1 VPECGVRKE
10 LALAELRRS
19 CPLVPR
25 FPGQHQIYLCPLHL
39 NFAATKQANS
49 FSLCWW
55 KCLFCK
61 CMPTYTNTEF
71 SRTTNLST
79 SIWHWSKTRQ
89 SAPKYRTFVCELTFK
104 LCSRSSKCFWSTGTL
119 DWVENSLLSSQHL
132 GNGKSPNGW
141 HNFEASFLLSLTME
155 LLLSQEQALTKD
167 VIKKKGFSH
176 VALRIGPHWNWF
188 VCSRITSV
196 GFSLCSLA
204 KTNSSLLQVSRSR
217 LLAPVSER
225 RSGLHFYKHFSF
237 KRYCKRKLELNNGY
251 SRPSIDNLE
260 KIFIFGFVVLPYYP
274 LLDLAALFSSNSG
287 VPQYHQTSN
296 FLFQRPF
303 LQHSPFSF

>member
-89 SAPKYRTFVCELTFK
+89 SAQ
-104 LCSRSSKCFWSTGTL
+104 STGPSYA
-119 DWVENSLLSSQHL
+119 SLLSNYAQEAPSASEVRAHWIGLRTHCFHRNILVMVSRLTDGTTLKRHFCCLWRWSCFWAKNRRWQKTWSREKVSVTWLYVL
-132 GNGKSPNGW
+132 GHTEIDSSVLELQTLVFLFARLLKLTAACYKSHVLVYW
-141 HNFEASFLLSLTME
+141 LLSRNDGAVYIFISTF
-155 LLLSQEQALTKD
+155 LSNDIVNEN
-167 VIKKKGFSH
+167 
-176 VALRIGPHWNWF
+176 WNWTMA
-188 VCSRITSV
+188 I
-196 GFSLCSLA
+196 LA
-204 KTNSSLLQVSRSR
+204 LV
-217 LLAPVSER
+217 
-225 RSGLHFYKHFSF
+225 
-237 KRYCKRKLELNNGY
+237 
-251 SRPSIDNLE
+251 
-260 KIFIFGFVVLPYYP
+260 
-274 LLDLAALFSSNSG
+274 
-287 VPQYHQTSN
+287 
-296 FLFQRPF
+296 
-303 LQHSPFSF
+303 

>member
-1 VPECGVRKE
+1 
-10 LALAELRRS
+10 
-19 CPLVPR
+19 
-25 FPGQHQIYLCPLHL
+25 
-39 NFAATKQANS
+39 
-49 FSLCWW
+49 
-55 KCLFCK
+55 
-61 CMPTYTNTEF
+61 
-71 SRTTNLST
+71 
-79 SIWHWSKTRQ
+79 
-89 SAPKYRTFVCELTFK
+89 
-104 LCSRSSKCFWSTGTL
+104 
-119 DWVENSLLSSQHL
+119 
-132 GNGKSPNGW
+132 
-141 HNFEASFLLSLTME
+141 ME
-155 LLLSQEQALTKD
+155 LLLSQEQALT
-167 VIKKKGFSH
+167 
-176 VALRIGPHWNWF
+176 N
-188 VCSRITSV
+188 V

-287 VPQYHQTSN
+287 VPQHHQTSN